1 MAVERAEPFQVA
13 LTALRERLRDGVF
26 LPGERIAASELAET
40 LQLSATPVREA
51 LSQLSGEGL
60 LVDRRGQGWFVQALT
75 ALDIADLYRT
85 SLTVLTTA
93 HDAHRAAAP
102 QQGGATPPVETLG
115 GDAIEHVERLFADW
129 MAQAGGRAL
138 YAVHR
143 NLQAR
148 LEPVRRAEPL
158 VFDDLPEEAARLQ
171 ALAPP
176 TAAGPRLAEIR
187 RFYGRRITAAHRL
200 SGLIYPS
207 RRPPSV

>member
-1 MAVERAEPFQVA
+1 MVAERAEPFEVA
-13 LTALRERLRDGVF
+13 LAALRERLRDGVF
-26 LPGERIAASELAET
+26 LPGERIAASELAAI
-40 LQLSATPVREA
+40 LHLSATPVRES

-85 SLTVLTTA
+85 SLAVLTTA
-93 HDAHRAAAP
+93 HDAHRVAAP
-102 QQGGATPPVETLG
+102 QQAGAPSPVETRA
-115 GDAIEHVERLFADW
+115 GDAIQLVERLFADW
-129 MAQAGGRAL
+129 MAQAGGHAL

-158 VFDDLPEEAARLQ
+158 VFGDLPEEAARLR

-187 RFYGRRITAAHRL
+187 RFYNRRIAAAHRL
-200 SGLIYPS
+200 AGLIYPS